1 MKSKRSSI
9 RWLYL
14 ILGIASL
21 LFGGIIY
28 GWSILKAPLAAE
40 FGWTDSALS
49 LNFTITICFFC
60 LGGIVGGVMLKKLG
74 FKLSCIISAVLS
86 ALGFVLAGGL
96 SGNIAMLYI
105 SYGVISGLGIGIAYS
120 CIISTVSAWF
130 ADKKGLCSGALMMGF
145 GASALVIGSLADA
158 FINNPAIGWRM
169 TFYIL
174 GAALG
179 IMFLITGIILRMP
192 KPGEAPEAKA
202 SAAVGAARDYTTA
215 EMIKTGTFWKALIC
229 IVFLAAVGNT
239 VISMARDLA
248 ISVGA
253 AASLATTLVGVLSVC
268 NGFGRILTGAVF
280 DKFGRKTTML
290 GANFVTIIAAG
301 MTLLAVLMSSTPLC
315 IVGLCLT
322 GISYG
327 SCPTISSAF
336 ASEVFGTKYFA
347 TNFPVMNTNLMFASF
362 VATGTSLITAAT
374 GSYIGTFGVLLAL
387 SVVALFLNFSLRRD

>member
-1 MKSKRSSI
+1 MTNKKSSV

-14 ILGIASL
+14 ILGTASL

-40 FGWTDSALS
+40 FGWTDSALT

-60 LGGIVGGVMLKKLG
+60 LGGIIGGVMLKKLG
-74 FKLSCIISAVLS
+74 FKPCCIISAVLA

-96 SGNIAMLYI
+96 NGNIAMLYI

-158 FINNPAIGWRM
+158 FINNPGIGWRT
-169 TFYIL
+169 TFYML

-179 IMFLITGIILRMP
+179 IMFLITGIILRAP

-202 SAAVGAARDYTTA
+202 TASVGASRDLTTA
-215 EMIKTGTFWKALIC
+215 EMVRTATFWKALIC

-253 AASLATTLVGVLSVC
+253 ATSLATTLVGVLSVC

-280 DKFGRKTTML
+280 DKVGRKTTML

-301 MTLLAVLMSSTPLC
+301 MTLLAVLLSSTPLC

-347 TNFPVMNTNLMFASF
+347 TNFPVVNTNLMFASF